1 VWSPLVIFT
10 LQICN
15 TQILYLCITHFS
27 SDDASELRPVKKSS
41 PSLLPKWGTTNNYQ
55 HTVHAGW
62 MDGWMVCGQ
71 ETLFHCIPHV
81 WQLIMVV
88 TNLLPI
94 HMFLSTYLV
103 GTKCLNYLPTSVFL
117 VRFVI

>member
-1 VWSPLVIFT
+1 VWSPLVLLT
-10 LQICN
+10 LQIC
-15 TQILYLCITHFS
+15 TGGDHTYHPMMPQSPGLWRSPVSACGP
-27 SDDASELRPVKKSS
+27 SEAP
-41 PSLLPKWGTTNNYQ
+41 PTTTSTLSIQ
-55 HTVHAGW
+55 
-62 MDGWMVCGQ
+62 DGWMVCGQ